1 MSTNVTP
8 NLTPPAG
15 LRLGSIQTPIIKEKR
30 YRKSFNSWGAGVG
43 MCEREPMSDNANLQ
57 C

>member
-43 MCEREPMSDNANLQ
+43 MCEREPMSGNANL
-57 C
+57 